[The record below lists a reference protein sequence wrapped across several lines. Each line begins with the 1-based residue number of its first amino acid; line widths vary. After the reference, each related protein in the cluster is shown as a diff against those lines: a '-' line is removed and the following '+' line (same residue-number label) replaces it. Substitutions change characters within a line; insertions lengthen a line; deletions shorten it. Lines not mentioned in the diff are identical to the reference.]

1 MGPKYVGHGV
11 RHRWRGLEDK
21 FGFAA
26 GFRDCRGFA
35 WSGRVFEVGGE
46 TCRGLRLLLFP
57 GVTGALT
64 CTAAGD
70 VRFLQG
76 RVDGWT
82 MGRVVQTETDVDV
95 EGTPAVIRWDLK
107 VKRVLATWVA
117 VLLY

>member
-1 MGPKYVGHGV
+1 MGPKHVGHGV
-11 RHRWRGLEDK
+11 RHRWCGLEDG

-26 GFRDCRGFA
+26 GFGDCRVFA
-35 WSGRVFEVGGE
+35 WSGRVFEVCGE

-57 GVTGALT
+57 GVASALT

-76 RVDGWT
+76 RVHGWT
-82 MGRVVQTETDVDV
+82 MGRVVQTEPDVDV
-95 EGTPAVIRWDLK
+95 EGTRAVIRRDLK
-107 VKRVLATWVA
+107 MKRVLATWMA